1 MDDCMV
7 FGLCSG
13 RGKLLFIVLGE
24 PRGSTGLGS
33 RSVVQ
38 FSFEMFII
46 GLSQADVI
54 YLTLLG
60 SVDPGD
66 HLKAYLWIFG
76 A

>member
-1 MDDCMV
+1 MV

-46 GLSQADVI
+46 GMAVSESSRCDLPDSA
-54 YLTLLG
+54 G
-60 SVDPGD
+60 
-66 HLKAYLWIFG
+66 FC
-76 A
+76 

>member
-1 MDDCMV
+1 MV

-13 RGKLLFIVLGE
+13 RGSPLVLGE

-46 GLSQADVI
+46 GMAVSESSRCDLPYSA
-54 YLTLLG
+54 G
-60 SVDPGD
+60 
-66 HLKAYLWIFG
+66 FC
-76 A
+76 